1 MSYSA
6 RPILLS
12 NAIANQNATQL
23 FFFFYYQVLFRLVY
37 SGFFSLSFSLHFVMI
52 ATDR

>member
-12 NAIANQNATQL
+12 NAIANQNATQSL
-23 FFFFYYQVLFRLVY
+23 QVLFRLVY
-37 SGFFSLSFSLHFVMI
+37 SGFILSFSLHFVMI